1 MVDNKRMPV
10 ALVTGATGGLGRELA
25 LRFAQSGYAVAV
37 HFHSSQKEAER
48 LVQRIRGLGGTAD
61 AFGADIASGIEVRC
75 FFDKI
80 VRRYGRLDVLVHAAG
95 NTSPALIPRLIPE
108 KFDDVLR
115 VHLKGAFLCTQAAAR
130 VMKKSKC
137 GAIVYIGSILG
148 LQGVAGECNYA
159 AAKAGLMGLAK
170 SAARELGEYRITVNV
185 VLPGFMMTEMG
196 RNVPKEMQRAAK
208 ANNVLGR
215 WTDPRDTARAIVA
228 LCQNTGISGQVLN
241 LDARIV

>member
-1 MVDNKRMPV
+1 MIDNKKMPV
-10 ALVTGATGGLGRELA
+10 ALITGATGGLGMELA

-37 HFHSSQKEAER
+37 HYHSGKKEAER
-48 LVQRIRGLGGTAD
+48 LVLRLRRLGGTAD
-61 AFGADIASGIEVRC
+61 AFGAEIGSGRDVRRLFGEIA
-75 FFDKI
+75 
-80 VRRYGRLDVLVHAAG
+80 RRYGRLDALIHSAG
-95 NTSPALIPRLIPE
+95 NSAPAVIPRLSPE
-108 KFDDVLR
+108 KFDDVMR

-130 VMKKSKC
+130 VMKKRKR
-137 GAIVYIGSILG
+137 GAIVYVGSILG
-148 LQGVAGECNYA
+148 VQGVAGECNYA

-170 SAARELGEYRITVNV
+170 SAARELGEFRITVNV
-185 VLPGFMMTEMG
+185 VLPGFMMTAMG

-228 LCQNTGISGQVLN
+228 LCQNTGISAQVLN